1 MSSAALE
8 SQGMQVKISATDSPQ
23 AYTAITELYDI
34 GGPDGS
40 ANEIDVSDLDS
51 TAREFRM
58 GLKDSG
64 TLTFGLNYIPT
75 NTQHNLLRTTW
86 TARTIAYFQMIFTD
100 DDATTSPVTTA
111 TIWSFSAYVQSLS
124 ISNSVDGKTEGS
136 VTLRITGDITQS

>member
-1 MSSAALE
+1 MSSSALE
-8 SQGMQVKISATDSPQ
+8 SQGMQLKISDLASPEV
-23 AYTAITELYDI
+23 YTAITEVFDI

-86 TARTIAYFQMIFTD
+86 TARTVGHFQMLFTD
-100 DDATTSPVTTA
+100 SPQTT
-111 TIWSFSAYVQSLS
+111 WSFNAYVQNLS
-124 ISNSVDGKTEGS
+124 ISNSVDSKTEGS
-136 VTLRITGDITQS
+136 VTLRITGDVTQS